1 MKKISK
7 EIYESPVTEIISA
20 NISPVMYETSI
31 PQAGDDETGGEADSK
46 PNIFP
51 SEDEDENWLHPGS
64 SIWED

>member
-51 SEDEDENWLHPGS
+51 SED
-64 SIWED
+64 